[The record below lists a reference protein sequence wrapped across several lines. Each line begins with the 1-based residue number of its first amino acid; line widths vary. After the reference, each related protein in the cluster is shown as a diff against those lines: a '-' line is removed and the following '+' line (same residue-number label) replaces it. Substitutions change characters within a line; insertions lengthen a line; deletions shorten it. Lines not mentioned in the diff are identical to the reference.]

1 VGFLERYEWGC
12 WFVERRRKGGG
23 AASNFLFFYLC
34 SRHVKLLRFKKI
46 TCLNNMLISKHNN
59 VKYIILLK
67 KKTQII
73 FILSKILIYGANFLK
88 KEIHGKAITAF
99 FTKKTKRHTHPIY
112 LDVAS

>member
-1 VGFLERYEWGC
+1 MSGGVGLLREGGRE
-12 WFVERRRKGGG
+12 GG

>member
-1 VGFLERYEWGC
+1 MGFLERYEWGC

-23 AASNFLFFYLC
+23 AASNSLFFYLC

-46 TCLNNMLISKHNN
+46 TCLNSMLISKHNN

-73 FILSKILIYGANFLK
+73 FILSKILIYGANFFK

>member
-1 VGFLERYEWGC
+1 
-12 WFVERRRKGGG
+12 
-23 AASNFLFFYLC
+23 
-34 SRHVKLLRFKKI
+34 
-46 TCLNNMLISKHNN
+46 MLISKHNN

-73 FILSKILIYGANFLK
+73 FILSKILIYGANFFK